1 MRLFGIIYAL
11 TGPTLAGILVIVA
24 LVLGMVDARSIIV
37 ATAVGGALLGLP
49 AAWVIARQIADR

>member
-37 ATAVGGALLGLP
+37 ATAVGALLGLP

>member
-37 ATAVGGALLGLP
+37 ATAVGALLGLP
-49 AAWVIARQIADR
+49 SAWVIARQIADR

>member
-11 TGPTLAGILVIVA
+11 TGPTLAGTLVIVA

-37 ATAVGGALLGLP
+37 ATAVGALLGLP
-49 AAWVIARQIADR
+49 AACVIARQIADR

>member
-37 ATAVGGALLGLP
+37 ATAVGTLLGLP

>member
-37 ATAVGGALLGLP
+37 ATAVGALLGLP
-49 AAWVIARQIADR
+49 AAWVITRQIADR